1 MPATPP
7 PPHIPTRPALSRTNR
22 SIVILSTMITLT
34 SRSEYSD
41 SDGIIFHSSPS
52 FEPKPE
58 PGIGTGNGS
67 NFASVTGTWTGT
79 GTGGSLAPLNQIR
92 DLVIGIARGSGR
104 ERCLSRIEIG
114 RRTFESRLGLGRGRW
129 REEVEDADESSR
141 SRVTCRRGET
151 STPMTD
157 GQLERGY

>member
-1 MPATPP
+1 MQAPP

-41 SDGIIFHSSPS
+41 SEIIFHSSPS

-67 NFASVTGTWTGT
+67 NFASVTGTWTRT
-79 GTGGSLAPLNQIR
+79 GTGGSLAPLNQ
-92 DLVIGIARGSGR
+92 
-104 ERCLSRIEIG
+104 
-114 RRTFESRLGLGRGRW
+114 FETL
-129 REEVEDADESSR
+129 
-141 SRVTCRRGET
+141 
-151 STPMTD
+151 
-157 GQLERGY
+157 